1 MNTPHSPASSRL
13 RKGRASIA
21 GQIYLVTTTTQNRFR
36 FFENFEAAC
45 SLCRTLHRLESLELV
60 HNLSFVVMPDH
71 LHWLF
76 ALGEKQDLSGVVST
90 AKSNSGRTLG
100 GSIWQPGFHDRAIRK
115 EEDVLPA
122 ARYLVAN
129 PLRAGL
135 VRRVGD
141 YPFWYA
147 MWL

>member
-1 MNTPHSPASSRL
+1 
-13 RKGRASIA
+13 
-21 GQIYLVTTTTQNRFR
+21 
-36 FFENFEAAC
+36 
-45 SLCRTLHRLESLELV
+45 
-60 HNLSFVVMPDH
+60 MPDH